1 MDASDSN
8 SGLDKT
14 YIPSSKAHNLTDSE
28 YSSDAQET
36 TKKDRKQKKKFER
49 VVEKH
54 LKNKQRTKF
63 PKQQEEMVYK
73 KSSSTSVDFETDKA
87 NSAAT
92 ISTINESIKETLTRN
107 ARFRT
112 EETIIDALLTK
123 KLLRESKYKDMV
135 TAHLK
140 LN

>member
-1 MDASDSN
+1 
-8 SGLDKT
+8 
-14 YIPSSKAHNLTDSE
+14 
-28 YSSDAQET
+28 
-36 TKKDRKQKKKFER
+36 
-49 VVEKH
+49 
-54 LKNKQRTKF
+54 
-63 PKQQEEMVYK
+63 MVYK

-87 NSAAT
+87 NSLAT

-107 ARFRT
+107 ATFRT